1 MQGQGAR
8 TISLSGSSGAR
19 LALAVGAA
27 RLARAGSRLLRR
39 GGGSTFPGIIARR
52 IEPESLLTLAAR
64 LPQGVVVV
72 AGTNGKTT
80 TSRMLAAILRQ
91 AGLTPLHNR
100 EGANLLS
107 GVTATLVTHSS
118 LLGVPHGDIGL
129 FEVDEA
135 SLPAVV
141 RQVQPRVALLLNLFR
156 DQLDRYGELDYLA
169 ALWRA
174 SLFPLPGTAP
184 AEAAVSKQ
192 ELGGGMPTIVI
203 NSDDPGLAVL
213 GEGAEHVIWY
223 GINDTSGGAGALSHA
238 SDALFCTCGTP
249 LAYDAV
255 LYAHLGHWRCPTC
268 GRQRPRPSVSATDI
282 RFDGLT
288 ATRFQLNLPGG
299 TANITIPL
307 PGLYNVGNAVA
318 AAAAATALGL
328 SASAIVAGLAAASA
342 AFGRLER
349 VGVGGQ
355 ELVLWLVK
363 NPAGFNEAL
372 RTLVGQRGDKTL
384 VIAINDRIAD
394 GQDVSWLWD
403 VDFETLAAPESGIA
417 HIVCAGSR
425 AHDMAVRLK
434 YAGFPQER
442 QSTRVL
448 PLAAVQRGREL
459 ATPAAPLYVFPT
471 YTAMLDLRAGFRK
484 LGWVGP
490 TWED

>member
-1 MQGQGAR
+1 M
-8 TISLSGSSGAR
+8 
-19 LALAVGAA
+19 ALAVGAA
-27 RLARAGSRLLRR
+27 RLARAGSRVLRR
-39 GGGSTFPGIIARR
+39 GGGSTYPGLLARR
-52 IEPESLLTLAAR
+52 IAPQSLTTLAAR
-64 LPQGVVVV
+64 LPQGAVVV

-80 TSRMLAAILRQ
+80 TTRMLSAILRQ

-107 GVTATLVTHSS
+107 GVTTTLVTNAS
-118 LLGVPHGDIGL
+118 LTGVPHGDIGL

-174 SLFPLPGTAP
+174 SMFPPPGDVP
-184 AEAAVSKQ
+184 NQAAVSKREQ
-192 ELGGGMPTIVI
+192 GGVPPIIVI
-203 NSDDPGLAVL
+203 NADDPGLAVL
-213 GEGAEHVIWY
+213 GEGADDVLWY

-238 SDALFCTCGTP
+238 SDALFCTCGAP
-249 LAYDAV
+249 LVYDAV
-255 LYAHLGHWRCPTC
+255 LYAHLGHWRCPAC
-268 GRQRPRPSVSATDI
+268 GRRRPAPSVSATDI
-282 RFDGLT
+282 QFDGLT
-288 ATRFQLNLPGG
+288 ATNFQLHLPGG
-299 TANITIPL
+299 AANVTIPL

-328 SASAIVAGLAAASA
+328 SASAIVAGLAAATA

-349 VGVGGQ
+349 VRVEGQ
-355 ELVLWLVK
+355 DLVLWLVK

-403 VDFETLAAPESGIA
+403 VDFETLAAPESRIV
-417 HIVCAGSR
+417 HIVCTGSR

-442 QSTRVL
+442 QSLYVQ

-459 ATPAAPLYVFPT
+459 ATPEAPLYIFPT

>member
-1 MQGQGAR
+1 
-8 TISLSGSSGAR
+8 

-27 RLARAGSRLLRR
+27 RLARAGSRVLRR
-39 GGGSTFPGIIARR
+39 GGGSTYPGLLARR
-52 IEPESLLTLAAR
+52 IAPQSLTTLAAR
-64 LPQGVVVV
+64 LPQGAVVV

-80 TSRMLAAILRQ
+80 TTRMLSAILRQ

-107 GVTATLVTHSS
+107 GVTTTLVTNAS
-118 LLGVPHGDIGL
+118 LTGVPHGDIGL

-174 SLFPLPGTAP
+174 SMFPPPGDVP
-184 AEAAVSKQ
+184 NQAAVSKREQ
-192 ELGGGMPTIVI
+192 GGVPPIIVI
-203 NSDDPGLAVL
+203 NADDPGLAVL
-213 GEGAEHVIWY
+213 GEGADDVLWY

-238 SDALFCTCGTP
+238 SDALFCTCGAP
-249 LAYDAV
+249 LVYDAV
-255 LYAHLGHWRCPTC
+255 LYAHLGHWRCPAC
-268 GRQRPRPSVSATDI
+268 GRRRPAPSVSATDI
-282 RFDGLT
+282 QFDGLT
-288 ATRFQLNLPGG
+288 ATNFQLHLPGG
-299 TANITIPL
+299 AANVTIPL

-328 SASAIVAGLAAASA
+328 SASAIVAGLAAATA

-349 VGVGGQ
+349 VRVEGQ
-355 ELVLWLVK
+355 DLVLWLVK

-403 VDFETLAAPESGIA
+403 VDFETLAAPESRIV
-417 HIVCAGSR
+417 HIVCTGSR

-442 QSTRVL
+442 QSLYVQ

-459 ATPAAPLYVFPT
+459 ATPEAPLYIFPT